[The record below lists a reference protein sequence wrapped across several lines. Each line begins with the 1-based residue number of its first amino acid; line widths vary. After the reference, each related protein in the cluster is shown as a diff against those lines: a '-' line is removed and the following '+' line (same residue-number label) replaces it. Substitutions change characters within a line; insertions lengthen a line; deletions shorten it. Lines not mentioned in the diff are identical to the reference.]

1 MKILYIYAHPNSNA
15 FNSLLKH
22 EGCSQLIDLNHE
34 VILSDLYEL
43 NFNAISNCN
52 NYKHT
57 ISDELTEDIQKEIEK
72 INWAEHIIF
81 QFPLWWF
88 SMPAM
93 LKGWFDR
100 VLIKGFAY
108 DNNSIFQTGLLK
120 GKTAS
125 LVVTTKSN
133 ESAFKCDGVHGATI
147 ESFLHPIHH
156 TLRFVGIS
164 PITPFVS
171 YGVFDIDQ
179 RQVDEIISQY
189 QTYLG
194 QLKLQ

>member
-1 MKILYIYAHPNSNA
+1 MKILYVYAHPNSNA
-15 FNSLLKH
+15 FNSLLKN
-22 EGCSQLIDLNHE
+22 EGCSQLINLNHE

-43 NFNAISNCN
+43 NFNAIPNSN
-52 NYKHT
+52 NYKFT
-57 ISDELTEDIQKEIEK
+57 KSDEITEDIQQEIEK
-72 INWAEHIIF
+72 INWAEHLIF

-108 DNNSIFQTGLLK
+108 DNNNIFQTGLLK

-133 ESAFKCDGVHGATI
+133 ESAYQSDGVHGATI
-147 ESFLHPIHH
+147 ESFLYPIHH
-156 TLRFVGIS
+156 TLSFVGIS

-171 YGVFDIDQ
+171 YEVFNIDQ
-179 RQVDEIISQY
+179 RRVDEIISQY
-189 QTYLG
+189 KTYLG
-194 QLKLQ
+194 QLK

>member
-22 EGCSQLIDLNHE
+22 EGYSQLIDLKHE

-43 NFNAISNCN
+43 NFNAISNAD
-52 NYKHT
+52 NYKLT
-57 ISDELTEDIQKEIEK
+57 TSDEIPEDIQKEINK
-72 INWAEHIIF
+72 INWAEHLIF
-81 QFPLWWF
+81 HFPLWWF
-88 SMPAM
+88 SMPAI

-108 DNNSIFQTGLLK
+108 DNNCIFQTGLLK

-133 ESAFKCDGVHGATI
+133 EPAYKCDGVHGATI
-147 ESFLHPIHH
+147 ESFLYPIHH
-156 TLRFVGIS
+156 TLCFVGIS

-171 YGVFDIDQ
+171 YEVFNIDQ
-179 RQVDEIISQY
+179 RRVNEIISQY
-189 QTYLG
+189 QTYLRR
-194 QLKLQ
+194 LNN